1 MENKN
6 NSAQVRLSAVGKKS
20 KRKMSQKQRYWAKK
34 HQRLPEIWNGDQF
47 RTNGESIPG
56 REVENNNNSRFVRK
70 RKFAGLLSETT
81 HVETKG
87 NNAAVAD
94 KHSSNST
101 LKGTIWN
108 PTPKCYDIVDLNKLE
123 MPFIDLTMCPT
134 TPTDQ
139 IEKNKLNSG
148 TQYSSNNEEESD
160 VGQPNRKVDIATE
173 ILADTN
179 ESMFEVQNLLNSTP
193 TDKVENSIPQ
203 RCGSVVESM
212 SKVWQLLNPNG
223 NSVPTGRVQKIRLNR
238 RILNPPKRTMDT
250 NFKDKLTLIENLLK
264 KKCTETSDHTSADVS
279 RRSYHEDSDKIM
291 TNSCSIQDPSTISD
305 VDLDLIADLNKNI
318 FKPECT
324 ETTDDTS
331 ADESRRSY
339 PEDSSDKDLS
349 KSCSIQESSTTSAD
363 DLESIADL
371 NENIF
376 KPKCAE
382 TSDDTSAD
390 VNRRSYPEDSDKI
403 MTNSCSIQDPST
415 ISDVD
420 LDLIADLNGNIF
432 KPECTETTDDTSA
445 DESRRSYPE
454 DSSDKDLSK
463 SCSIQESSTTS
474 ADDLESIADL
484 NENIFKPE
492 CTETFLFLA
501 R

>member
-20 KRKMSQKQRYWAKK
+20 KRKKSQKQRYWAKK

-94 KHSSNST
+94 KHWSNST
-101 LKGTIWN
+101 LKGTLWN
-108 PTPKCYDIVDLNKLE
+108 PTPKCYDIEELHKSE
-123 MPFIDLTMCPT
+123 MPFIDLTMCPP

-139 IEKNKLNSG
+139 VEKNKLNIG
-148 TQYSSNNEEESD
+148 PQYLSNNEEESD

-179 ESMFEVQNLLNSTP
+179 ESMFEVHHLLNSTP
-193 TDKVENSIPQ
+193 TDKVENSIPE
-203 RCGSVVESM
+203 RCRSVVESI

-250 NFKDKLTLIENLLK
+250 NFKDKLNLIERSLK
-264 KKCTETSDHTSADVS
+264 KKCTETSDHTS
-279 RRSYHEDSDKIM
+279 
-291 TNSCSIQDPSTISD
+291 
-305 VDLDLIADLNKNI
+305 
-318 FKPECT
+318 
-324 ETTDDTS
+324 TDIN
-331 ADESRRSY
+331 RRSY

-349 KSCSIQESSTTSAD
+349 NSCSIQDSSTTSAD

-376 KPKCAE
+376 KPV
-382 TSDDTSAD
+382 SAIKY
-390 VNRRSYPEDSDKI
+390 VFI
-403 MTNSCSIQDPST
+403 SIY
-415 ISDVD
+415 
-420 LDLIADLNGNIF
+420 L
-432 KPECTETTDDTSA
+432 
-445 DESRRSYPE
+445 
-454 DSSDKDLSK
+454 
-463 SCSIQESSTTS
+463 
-474 ADDLESIADL
+474 
-484 NENIFKPE
+484 
-492 CTETFLFLA
+492 
-501 R
+501 